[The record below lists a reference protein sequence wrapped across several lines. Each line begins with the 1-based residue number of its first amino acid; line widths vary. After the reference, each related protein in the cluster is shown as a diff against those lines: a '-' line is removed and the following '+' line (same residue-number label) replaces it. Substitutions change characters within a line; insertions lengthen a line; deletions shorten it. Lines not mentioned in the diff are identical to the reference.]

1 MKKDKDSPDIQRRRG
16 LEVLDLTGYASHE
29 PVWMLSD
36 GTYVVGA
43 TRLNSLVAAW
53 MIGTVAEVR
62 ILQNVLA
69 REHAIKHQI
78 ATARALAE
86 HPRSD
91 PDPSARS

>member
-1 MKKDKDSPDIQRRRG
+1 MQRRRG

-62 ILQNVLA
+62 IVQNVLS
-69 REHAIKHQI
+69 REYAIKRQI
-78 ATARALAE
+78 ATARTLTE
-86 HPRSD
+86 HHQSD
-91 PDPSARS
+91 PNP

>member
-1 MKKDKDSPDIQRRRG
+1 MNNSPDIQRRRG

-62 ILQNVLA
+62 IIQNVLA
-69 REHAIKHQI
+69 REYAIKRQI
-78 ATARALAE
+78 AAARTLAE
-86 HPRSD
+86 HHHSD
-91 PDPSARS
+91 PDTSTST